1 MSAFWAFARLRLLDV
16 LRSASSA
23 SFVLLFPVALLV
35 VTGLVFMN
43 GHPFEE
49 RTIAV
54 VPARGIHDGAARPL
68 AALDAELARDVR
80 LLPVRSEAEGLAHL
94 HARTASAVLVVPG
107 GGAPGRVL
115 VGPRDR
121 IFGRGIAAS
130 PGAQAEL
137 AVVEVPRWGY
147 VHYLF
152 PGILTFSVM
161 LAGLFATGYTMVLY
175 RQNRFLKKL
184 ATTPMPKAVFV
195 GAQIAARSVLVLG
208 QIALVAA
215 AGALLFGVPFTAASA
230 SWVALVSLLGLLAFM
245 GAGFVLA
252 CVITTEDLVVD
263 IISAVNLPI
272 VFLSEIFF
280 PLSSLPRPLAALGAL
295 LPSTQMV
302 RLIRETLL
310 FGVTDPGEL
319 AGGLAVLA
327 GWTVA
332 TFALSLRL
340 FRWHR

>member
-1 MSAFWAFARLRLLDV
+1 MSAFWALARLRLLDV
-16 LRSASSA
+16 LRSASST
-23 SFVLLFPVALLV
+23 SFVLLFPVVLLV
-35 VTGLVFMN
+35 VVGFVFMN

-54 VPARGIHDGAARPL
+54 VAGPGAAERPLEALGGELDPARLVHVESEAAG
-68 AALDAELARDVR
+68 LARLR
-80 LLPVRSEAEGLAHL
+80 
-94 HARTASAVLVVPG
+94 ARTASAVVVLPRG
-107 GGAPGRVL
+107 DGISRVL

-121 IFGRGIAAS
+121 LFGRGIAAS
-130 PGAQAEL
+130 PGVRAEL
-137 AVVEVPRWGY
+137 AVVELPRWGY

-184 ATTPMPKAVFV
+184 ATTPMPKAAFV

-215 AGALLFGVPFTAASA
+215 AGALLFDVPFTAVSA
-230 SWVALVSLLGLLAFM
+230 LWVALVSLLGLLAFM
-245 GAGFVLA
+245 GIGFVLA
-252 CVITTEDLVVD
+252 CVLRTEDLVVD
-263 IISAVNLPI
+263 IVSAVNLPL

-280 PLSSLPRPLAALGAL
+280 PLDALPRPLAALGAL
-295 LPSTQMV
+295 LPSTHMV
-302 RLIRETLL
+302 QLTREILL
-310 FGVTDPGEL
+310 FGATDPGQL
-319 AGGLAVLA
+319 AGGIAVLA

>member
-1 MSAFWAFARLRLLDV
+1 MNAFWALARLRLLDV
-16 LRSASSA
+16 LRSPTSS
-23 SFVLLFPVALLV
+23 SFVLLFPVVLLV
-35 VTGLVFMN
+35 VVGLVFMN

-54 VPARGIHDGAARPL
+54 LSSPPGDDRAIAALGEEVAAAR
-68 AALDAELARDVR
+68 RVH
-80 LLPVRSEAEGLAHL
+80 VGSEAEGLSQL
-94 HARTASAVLVVPG
+94 RARTASAVLVLPG
-107 GGAPGRVL
+107 GGAACRVI

-121 IFGRGIAAS
+121 LFGRGIAAS
-130 PGAQAEL
+130 AGARAEL
-137 AVVEVPRWGY
+137 SVVELPRWGY

-161 LAGLFATGYTMVLY
+161 VAGLFATGYTMVLY

-184 ATTPMPKAVFV
+184 ATTPMPRVTFV
-195 GAQIAARSVLVLG
+195 GAQIAARSVLVLA

-215 AGALLFGVPFTAASA
+215 AGALLFDVPFTAVSA
-230 SWVALVSLLGLLAFM
+230 LWAALVSLLGLLAFM

-252 CVITTEDLVVD
+252 CVIKTEDLVVD
-263 IISAVNLPI
+263 IVSAVNFPV

-280 PLSSLPRPLAALGAL
+280 PLDALPRPLAALGAA

-302 RLIRETLL
+302 RLTRETLL
-310 FGVTDPGEL
+310 FGVTDPGQL
-319 AGGLAVLA
+319 AGGIAVLV

-332 TFALSLRL
+332 TFALSLWL

>member
-1 MSAFWAFARLRLLDV
+1 MSAFWALARLRLLDV
-16 LRSASSA
+16 LRSASST
-23 SFVLLFPVALLV
+23 SFVLLFPVVLLV
-35 VTGLVFMN
+35 VVGFVFMN

-54 VPARGIHDGAARPL
+54 VAGPGAAERPLEALGGELEPARLVHV
-68 AALDAELARDVR
+68 E
-80 LLPVRSEAEGLAHL
+80 SEAAGLAQL
-94 HARTASAVLVVPG
+94 RARTASAVVVLPRG
-107 GGAPGRVL
+107 DGISRVI

-121 IFGRGIAAS
+121 LFGRGIAAS
-130 PGAQAEL
+130 PGVRAEL
-137 AVVEVPRWGY
+137 AVVELPRWGY

-215 AGALLFGVPFTAASA
+215 AGALLFDVPFTAVSA
-230 SWVALVSLLGLLAFM
+230 LWVALVSLLGLLAFM
-245 GAGFVLA
+245 GVGFVLA
-252 CVITTEDLVVD
+252 CVLRTEDLVVD
-263 IISAVNLPI
+263 IVSAVNLPL

-280 PLSSLPRPLAALGAL
+280 PLDALPRPLAALGAI
-295 LPSTQMV
+295 LPSTHMV
-302 RLIRETLL
+302 QLTREILL
-310 FGVTDPGEL
+310 FGATDPGQL
-319 AGGLAVLA
+319 AGGIAVLA